1 MLITIDIGNSNIKI
15 GFFREGHNNQVP
27 EVRRISLKELQFSG
41 GEVPVGSSKN
51 WDSLSLKLKEL
62 LYNVL
67 FEKPI
72 GGEVTVGGEV
82 VAHGEVVVGVIISSV
97 VPELTEPCIRGVS
110 GFTDRV
116 LLMSYRLDTGLTFA
130 IPDPSKTGP
139 DRIAA
144 TAGAYNEFKCPLV
157 VVDFG
162 SATTLTVV
170 GKGGL
175 YLGGAILPG
184 VQMMAQVLHQETGL
198 LPKIEPSLEGL
209 EPVGKE
215 TVSAINSGIIYG
227 TAGAIERLRSE
238 FEKELGYRLLL
249 ITTGGN
255 AFLIEPYI
263 KVDQRRPYLVLEGL
277 KLIFERNV

>member
-1 MLITIDIGNSNIKI
+1 MLIAIDIGNSNIKI
-15 GFFREGHNNQVP
+15 GLFREGHNSQVP
-27 EVRRISLKELQFSG
+27 EVRRISLKGLQA
-41 GEVPVGSSKN
+41 SSKN
-51 WDSLSLKLKEL
+51 WDALSLKLKEL
-62 LYNVL
+62 LYNLL
-67 FEKPI
+67 FEKTT
-72 GGEVTVGGEV
+72 GEVTVG
-82 VAHGEVVVGVIISSV
+82 AIISSV
-97 VPELTEPCIRGVS
+97 VPELTEPCIRGLS

-130 IPDPSKTGP
+130 IPDPSKTGT

-157 VVDFG
+157 VVDLG

-184 VQMMAQVLHQETGL
+184 VTMMAQVLHEGTGL

-209 EPVGKE
+209 EPIGKK

-263 KVDQRRPYLVLEGL
+263 KADHRRPYLVLEGL

>member
-27 EVRRISLKELQFSG
+27 EVRRISLKELPSPDDEAF
-41 GEVPVGSSKN
+41 VGSRKN
-51 WDSLSLKLKEL
+51 LDSFSSKLKEV
-62 LYNVL
+62 LYSLL
-67 FEKPI
+67 FEKTA
-72 GGEVTVGGEV
+72 GGEGT
-82 VAHGEVVVGVIISSV
+82 VGVIISSV

-209 EPVGKE
+209 EPIGKK

>member
-1 MLITIDIGNSNIKI
+1 MLIAIDIGNSNIKI
-15 GFFREGHNNQVP
+15 GLFREGHNNQVP
-27 EVRRISLKELQFSG
+27 EVRRISLKELQAPADKVTSLG
-41 GEVPVGSSKN
+41 GEVPIGSSKN

-67 FEKPI
+67 FDKTI
-72 GGEVTVGGEV
+72 GEIT
-82 VAHGEVVVGVIISSV
+82 VGVIISSV

-157 VVDFG
+157 VVDLG

-184 VQMMAQVLHQETGL
+184 VTMMAQVLHQETGL
-198 LPKIEPSLEGL
+198 LPKVEPSLEGL
-209 EPVGKE
+209 EPIGKK
-215 TVSAINSGIIYG
+215 TISAINSGIIYG

-263 KVDQRRPYLVLEGL
+263 KADHRRPYLVLEGL